1 MAIPTS
7 TSMNEDEPPF
17 KKRRL
22 TFIRRQMT
30 ILMLPD
36 DLILNCLA
44 RISRLD
50 YPTLSLVSKRFRS
63 LLTLVE
69 LYQTRTLLGCTESC
83 L

>member
-22 TFIRRQMT
+22 TFIRRQVT

-36 DLILNCLA
+36 DLILNCLTA
-44 RISRLD
+44 SQDWTTQLF
-50 YPTLSLVSKRFRS
+50 P
-63 LLTLVE
+63 
-69 LYQTRTLLGCTESC
+69 
-83 L
+83 